1 MTAAIVPGIPIVSVT
16 MAILSDAESPEFSLE
31 GEGVGDNELDSEE
44 AEEGDSCGCEGVEVL
59 AIADTY

>member
-1 MTAAIVPGIPIVSVT
+1 

-31 GEGVGDNELDSEE
+31 GGDVGDNELDSEE
-44 AEEGDSCGCEGVEVL
+44 AEEGDSCGCEGVGVL